1 MVRPTI
7 DELVTDSL
15 LIKIMNGIKAVN
27 IDIIDDSG
35 SHCYR
40 ETTLKRTQSH

>member
-15 LIKIMNGIKAVN
+15 LIKIMNGIKA
-27 IDIIDDSG
+27 
-35 SHCYR
+35 
-40 ETTLKRTQSH
+40 